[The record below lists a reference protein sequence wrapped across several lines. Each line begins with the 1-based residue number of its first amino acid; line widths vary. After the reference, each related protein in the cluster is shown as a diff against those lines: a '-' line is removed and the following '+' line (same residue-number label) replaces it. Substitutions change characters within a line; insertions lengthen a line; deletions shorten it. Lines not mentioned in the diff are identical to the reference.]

1 MGADSAWR
9 SVSAP
14 NKVCGVLWG
23 FCRIYKQ
30 FLVVELVEAL
40 ASSLFLFL
48 HPNRIHAR
56 HGAINAIR
64 SWFNLS
70 QSGIRTIEVHNDR
83 ASKR

>member
-1 MGADSAWR
+1 MSADSVCR

-40 ASSLFLFL
+40 ASSLFLFCTQTESTPATVPL
-48 HPNRIHAR
+48 T
-56 HGAINAIR
+56 
-64 SWFNLS
+64 
-70 QSGIRTIEVHNDR
+70 QSVAGSIFLNPVS
-83 ASKR
+83 AQ